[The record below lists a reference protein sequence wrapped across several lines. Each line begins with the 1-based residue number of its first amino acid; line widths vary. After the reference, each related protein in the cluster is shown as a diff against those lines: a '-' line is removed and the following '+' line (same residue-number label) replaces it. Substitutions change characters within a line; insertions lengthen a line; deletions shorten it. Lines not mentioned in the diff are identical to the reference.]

1 VTISASYRGVT
12 RRATLTVRRIAVAS
26 LGLSPAAVEGGTPST
41 GTVTLNV
48 AAPVAGF
55 AVTLASSQ
63 VSAATVPATVT
74 VPAGTTGATFAVA
87 TLVTPASATPT
98 ISATGCGATA
108 SAVLTVIPPPASL
121 ATLAMSP
128 DTVTGG
134 APSTGTVTL
143 TSAAPAGGVVV
154 TLTSGAVAVTVPA
167 SVTVAE
173 GATTATFVASTST
186 VAAPVSV
193 TLGATLAGTT
203 RTATLTVQPAAPAAP
218 RTFGFST
225 LDGFAYTGH
234 NWPLGN
240 NEQVQP
246 ATLTEAGMLTAI
258 RTFFWDIGNPP
269 GSAMRVRAIIYADAG
284 GAPGALIAVTPEVTD
299 FVAASWRDF
308 PLTTPVALEPGT
320 YWIGIWGNTSQDAYS
335 IAGVNR
341 YKPITYSATGAP
353 QNPWTQDGNP
363 GVDGAVNRPVCG
375 VYTPLD

>member
-26 LGLSPAAVEGGTPST
+26 LGLSPAAVQGGSPST

-48 AAPVAGF
+48 AAPAAGF
-55 AVTLASSQ
+55 AVTLASSM

-74 VPAGTTGATFAVA
+74 VPAGTTAANFPVA
-87 TLVTPASATPT
+87 TRVPATQATPT
-98 ISATGCGATA
+98 ISATGGGATV
-108 SAVLTVIPPPASL
+108 SAVLTVTPPPGSL
-121 ATLAMSP
+121 AGLAMNP
-128 DTVTGG
+128 ATVTGG
-134 APSTGTVTL
+134 ASSTGTVTL
-143 TSAAPAGGVVV
+143 TSAAPAGGVLV
-154 TLTSGAVAVTVPA
+154 TLSSSAAAVTVPA

-173 GATTATFVASTST
+173 GAATATFVASTTT
-186 VAAPVSV
+186 VAANVS
-193 TLGATLAGTT
+193 ATLAAVAAGVT
-203 RTATLTVQPAAPAAP
+203 RTATLAVQPAAPPTP

-234 NWPLGN
+234 NWPLVN

-246 ATLTEAGMLTAI
+246 ATLTEAGLLTAI

-269 GSAMRVRAIIYADAG
+269 DSDMRVRAIIYADAG
-284 GAPGALIAVTPEVTD
+284 GAPGELIAVTPEVTD

-308 PLTTPVALEPGT
+308 PLTTPVALPPGT
-320 YWIGIWGNTSQDAYS
+320 YWIGIWGDTSQDAYS
-335 IAGVNR
+335 IPGVNR
-341 YKPITYSATGAP
+341 YKPLTYSATGAP
-353 QNPWTQDGNP
+353 QNPWNQDGNP